1 MERTVE
7 TSKLKLRP
15 DELSV
20 ESFGTQGGADE
31 EGTVLGEQDARG
43 PGADG
48 PAFVPEPDG
57 AADPVSGGPT
67 CADVTC
73 WETCGR
79 TCYDTCR
86 LTDCGF

>member
-1 MERTVE
+1 MEM
-7 TSKLKLRP
+7 SKLKLRP

-20 ESFGTQGGADE
+20 ESFPTRGGTDE
-31 EGTVLGEQDARG
+31 EGTVVGEQDTRG
-43 PGADG
+43 GTCRDAHCT
-48 PAFVPEPDG
+48 AVPDDLPPPE
-57 AADPVSGGPT
+57 SGGPT